1 MILLVVG
8 LVAVLVVV
16 FIAVILSIRLGH
28 SDEHDEP
35 DLPSRGRDRRQADE
49 DEHWLERDTRRAP
62 YAVAQGIDSRGRRS
76 EIPGYADRDAAG
88 DRDRPSRGRGYDGP
102 PRRPARANATG
113 HREPAAARSPVP
125 ASAQARGRYDT
136 GPQRRAGD
144 GDFPSADHPSM
155 DFGPAGARRSGN
167 QLPVEFRAADYD
179 AMDYP
184 EDRPEPRRKASSANG
199 KSRSRQRGKRDND
212 DDWPTTEWDELSD
225 EQYWAELSA
234 DKPLAAMAKPSRSAS
249 KSGAKA
255 AVNGSVK
262 RAAEPSAAREPRR
275 ARTPAPTPPARDV
288 PSRNERT
295 EPREPVTERLPVRT
309 RQQSPGPGTRRD
321 AGAPL
326 AGSYGS
332 GPRSARDTGPQP
344 RPDPLRDSGPW
355 TRRDTGPHPLRDTG
369 PQASR
374 DTRPRPAQRRGT
386 APSPQRDRDLAMLAG
401 LASTP
406 PRVPGALDDDPLTSP
421 SFSLKADTAADSRSY
436 GSSRKHA
443 KPSGQRAA
451 PGNRA
456 TRANGN
462 GNGSYPTA
470 DYAGAGRA
478 YRAAPPAAPA
488 EQWHS
493 APPAP
498 ARGRHTPAY
507 GDPYQHAGPSASH
520 GGYDADPLGGY
531 SAADYGAPQYAEP
544 AYPALPDPG
553 MTAPLL
559 PAGPVPYANGHA
571 QHAYPGQS
579 AYPDGHPAGGYTNG
593 YDAGYGVDPYAGG
606 G

>member
-28 SDEHDEP
+28 GDEHDEP

-62 YAVAQGIDSRGRRS
+62 SAVAQGTDSRGRRS
-76 EIPGYADRDAAG
+76 ENPGYADG

-144 GDFPSADHPSM
+144 GDFPSAGHPSM

-167 QLPVEFRAADYD
+167 QLPAEFRAADYD

-199 KSRSRQRGKRDND
+199 KSRSRQRGKRNND

-255 AVNGSVK
+255 PVNGSVK
-262 RAAEPSAAREPRR
+262 RAAEPPAAREPRR

-288 PSRNERT
+288 PGRNERT
-295 EPREPVTERLPVRT
+295 ESREPVTERLPVRT
-309 RQQSPGPGTRRD
+309 RQQSPGPGTPRD

-421 SFSLKADTAADSRSY
+421 SFSLKADTAA
-436 GSSRKHA
+436 
-443 KPSGQRAA
+443 
-451 PGNRA
+451 
-456 TRANGN
+456 
-462 GNGSYPTA
+462 
-470 DYAGAGRA
+470 
-478 YRAAPPAAPA
+478 
-488 EQWHS
+488 
-493 APPAP
+493 
-498 ARGRHTPAY
+498 Y

-553 MTAPLL
+553 MTAP
-559 PAGPVPYANGHA
+559 
-571 QHAYPGQS
+571 
-579 AYPDGHPAGGYTNG
+579 G
-593 YDAGYGVDPYAGG
+593 YDVGYGVDPYAGG
-606 G
+606 GYGPYPSRG